1 MNQSIIEKS
10 FDRINSLLDIQPEEY
25 LTVDSN
31 AQELFYIVNKSIRH
45 HYKISTARNGIGNR
59 EGSNQTPSGIHRIV
73 EKIGADAPEGAIFR
87 DRLNTGE
94 IWHPGLTEEN
104 LILSRILRLKG
115 LEEGVNVG
123 SGIDTYERYIYIH
136 GTNQEMLIGTPISH
150 GCICMKNSDIIA
162 LFDMIEEDTLV
173 VIN

>member
-1 MNQSIIEKS
+1 MNQRIIEKS
-10 FDRINSLLDIQPEEY
+10 FDRINRLLNIHPDEY
-25 LTVDSN
+25 LLVDSTS
-31 AQELFYIVNKSIRH
+31 QGLFHIVNNSIRH
-45 HYKISTARNGIGNR
+45 HYMVSTGRNGIGNR
-59 EGSNQTPSGIHRIV
+59 DGSNQTPPGIHRIV
-73 EKIGADAPEGAIFR
+73 EKIGADAPEGTIFR

-94 IWHPGLTEEN
+94 IWHHGLTEEN

-115 LEEGVNVG
+115 LEDGVNVG
-123 SGIDTYERYIYIH
+123 PGIDTYERYIYIH

-173 VIN
+173 VID